1 MIYGWVTLVPNLA
14 AFYSEVGFGDRAA
27 EAIL

>member
-1 MIYGWVTLVPNLA
+1 MIYEWVTLIPNLA

-27 EAIL
+27 EVVL